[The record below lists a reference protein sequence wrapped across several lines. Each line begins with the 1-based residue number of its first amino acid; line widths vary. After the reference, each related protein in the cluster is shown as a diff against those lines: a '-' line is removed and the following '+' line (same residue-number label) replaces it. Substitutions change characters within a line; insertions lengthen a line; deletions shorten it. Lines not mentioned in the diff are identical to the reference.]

1 MNKTFWYITK
11 YFSPKTASSPG
22 GRGWFLVEEMHK
34 AGCEAVVITS
44 DSNNLVD
51 VPELS
56 QRVTTQE
63 VAGVKIVWLKTMKY
77 SVAKSARRILS
88 WLHFEWNLL
97 FLDKKGLPHPD
108 VIVVSSL
115 SLFTI
120 LNGLLLRR
128 KYKCRLVF
136 EVRDIWPLTI
146 IEEGGFSK
154 DNIFVRALSF
164 LEKTAYKRAD
174 AIIGTMP
181 NLAEHVKSEI
191 GRERPVFCIP
201 MGVSEDHLSQTKTL
215 TDDYQRTFFS
225 VPKFRIIHAGTIGIT
240 NALEPFFDAAEA
252 LKDHDDIEFVMVG
265 DGALKEQFQKTY
277 GHLSNLVFA
286 PKVSR
291 DRVQAVLVNGDIL
304 YFSVYPSKVWNY
316 GQSLNKVIDYMLAGK
331 PVVASYSGYPSMINE
346 ADCGVYVPAGDVES
360 LVACILEMKSRS
372 PADREEM
379 GMRGRQWLLETRNY
393 PKLAKDYMDVIFE
406 GCHR

>member
-22 GRGWFLVEEMHK
+22 GRGWFLVEEMQK

-56 QRVTTQE
+56 RRVTTQE
-63 VAGVKIVWLKTMKY
+63 VSGVKIVWLKTLKY
-77 SVAKSARRILS
+77 SVAKSSRRILS
-88 WLHFEWNLL
+88 WLHFEWNILL
-97 FLDKKGLPHPD
+97 LDKKGLPRPD

-154 DNIFVRALSF
+154 DNIFVRGLSF
-164 LEKTAYKRAD
+164 LEKMAYKKSD

-181 NLAEHVKSEI
+181 NLAEHVKNEI
-191 GRERPVFCIP
+191 GHERPVFCIP

-215 TDDYQRTFFS
+215 TDDYQSTFFS
-225 VPKFRIIHAGTIGIT
+225 VPKFRIVHAGTIGIT
-240 NALEPFFDAAEA
+240 NALEPFFEAAEA
-252 LKDHDDIEFVMVG
+252 LKDHGDIEFVMVG
-265 DGALKEQFQKTY
+265 DGALKKQFQKTY

-291 DRVQAVLVNGDIL
+291 DRVQAVLVNADIL

-346 ADCGVYVPAGDVES
+346 ADCGVYVPASDVES
-360 LVACILEMKSRS
+360 LVTCILEMKSRT
-372 PADREEM
+372 PIEREEM
-379 GMRGRQWLLETRNY
+379 GMRGRQWLLDKRSY

-406 GCHR
+406 GHHS

>member
-22 GRGWFLVEEMHK
+22 GRGWFLVEEMQK

-56 QRVTTQE
+56 RRVTTQE
-63 VAGVKIVWLKTMKY
+63 VSGVKIVWLKTLKY
-77 SVAKSARRILS
+77 SVAKSSRRILS
-88 WLHFEWNLL
+88 WLHFEWNILL
-97 FLDKKGLPHPD
+97 LDKKGLPRPD

-154 DNIFVRALSF
+154 DNIFVRGLSF
-164 LEKTAYKRAD
+164 LEKMAYKKSD

-181 NLAEHVKSEI
+181 NLAEHVKNEI
-191 GRERPVFCIP
+191 GHERPVFCIP

-215 TDDYQRTFFS
+215 TDDYQSTFFS
-225 VPKFRIIHAGTIGIT
+225 VPKFRIVHAGTIGIT
-240 NALEPFFDAAEA
+240 NALEPFFEAAEA
-252 LKDHDDIEFVMVG
+252 LKDHGDIEFVMVG
-265 DGALKEQFQKTY
+265 DGALKKQFQKTY

-291 DRVQAVLVNGDIL
+291 DRVQAVLVNADIL

-346 ADCGVYVPAGDVES
+346 ADCGVYVPASDVES
-360 LVACILEMKSRS
+360 LVTCILEMKSRT
-372 PADREEM
+372 PIEREEM
-379 GMRGRQWLLETRNY
+379 GMRGRQWLLDRRSY

-406 GCHR
+406 GHHS

>member
-22 GRGWFLVEEMHK
+22 GRGWFLVEEMQK

-56 QRVTTQE
+56 RRVTTQE
-63 VAGVKIVWLKTMKY
+63 VSGVKIVWLKTLKY
-77 SVAKSARRILS
+77 SVAKSSRRILS
-88 WLHFEWNLL
+88 WLHFEWNILL
-97 FLDKKGLPHPD
+97 LDKKRLPRPD

-154 DNIFVRALSF
+154 DNIFVRGLSF
-164 LEKTAYKRAD
+164 LEKMAYKKSD

-181 NLAEHVKSEI
+181 NLAEHVKNEI
-191 GRERPVFCIP
+191 GHERPVFCIP

-215 TDDYQRTFFS
+215 TDDYQSTFFS
-225 VPKFRIIHAGTIGIT
+225 VPKFRIVHAGTIGIT
-240 NALEPFFDAAEA
+240 NALEPFFEAAEA
-252 LKDHDDIEFVMVG
+252 LKDHGDIEFVMVG

-291 DRVQAVLVNGDIL
+291 DRVQAVLVNADIL
-304 YFSVYPSKVWNY
+304 YFSVYPSKVWDY

-360 LVACILEMKSRS
+360 LVTCILEMKSRT
-372 PADREEM
+372 PIEREEM
-379 GMRGRQWLLETRNY
+379 GMRGRQWLLDRRNY

-406 GCHR
+406 GHHS